1 MKTIARLCLSVAVL
15 FFVVAPALAQT
26 QYRFELF
33 GAGSFPRNEDFFI
46 GLPQFS
52 PAIELSHEYSRGVR
66 GGIRVGADFKK
77 YWGEDIIYSF
87 GTNATKIANL
97 TNGVQFPLN
106 ERIHQFAVNAL
117 WYPGGAS
124 EGGRV
129 FPYLTAGVG
138 ATFFVLTPETVNA
151 ALEAGLGTLHTE
163 NLFAFNAGGGIR
175 MRLTRHIGLRYDV
188 RDYMTR
194 APRFGLPVSSD
205 DPSASVF
212 PARGVFHQFEG
223 SFAFVYHF

>member
-1 MKTIARLCLSVAVL
+1 MKTIARLCLSLAFPFFIVAS
-15 FFVVAPALAQT
+15 ASAQT

-33 GAGSFPRNEDFFI
+33 GAGSFPKNENFFI
-46 GLPQFS
+46 GEPQFS
-52 PAIELSHEYSRGVR
+52 PAIQVSHEYSRGVR

-87 GTNATKIANL
+87 GTNATKI
-97 TNGVQFPLN
+97 TNFTSGVQFPLN

-117 WYPGGAS
+117 WYPAGGG
-124 EGGRV
+124 EKGKI

-138 ATFFVLTPETVNA
+138 ATFFVLSPKTINA
-151 ALEAGLGTLHTE
+151 ALEAGLGSLHTE

-175 MRLTRHIGLRYDV
+175 LRLSRHVGLRYDV

-194 APRFGLPVSSD
+194 APRFGLPVSSA
-205 DPSASVF
+205 DPSAVVF

-223 SFAFVYHF
+223 SFAVVFHF